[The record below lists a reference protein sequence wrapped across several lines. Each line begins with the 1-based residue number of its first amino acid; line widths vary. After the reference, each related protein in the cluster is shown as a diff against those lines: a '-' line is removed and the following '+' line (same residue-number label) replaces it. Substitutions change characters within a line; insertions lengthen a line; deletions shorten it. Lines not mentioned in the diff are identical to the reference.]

1 MRNASIAILLTLLV
15 GACNGPF
22 GLMAG
27 GPLDGT
33 PAPAPT
39 DWAFAGAAG
48 TIQLET
54 NPAEPYS
61 VNLAYTVIDGAL
73 YLNAGD
79 THTRWAQNM
88 DADPR
93 VRLRLDDRIY
103 DLRAERV
110 SDTATIEAFSVAW
123 TGQSFFRRDPRD
135 LEQVWIYRLLPRE
148 ASGSS

>member
-1 MRNASIAILLTLLV
+1 MRSPSTAILLTLLLV
-15 GACNGPF
+15 GCNGPF

-27 GPLDGT
+27 GRLEGAA
-33 PAPAPT
+33 APAPT

-79 THTRWAQNM
+79 THTQWAQNM

-110 SDTATIEAFSVAW
+110 SDAETIETFSVAW
-123 TGQSFFRRDPRD
+123 TDQSFFRRDPRD
-135 LEQVWIYRLLPRE
+135 LDQVWIYRLLPRE
-148 ASGSS
+148 GSDDS